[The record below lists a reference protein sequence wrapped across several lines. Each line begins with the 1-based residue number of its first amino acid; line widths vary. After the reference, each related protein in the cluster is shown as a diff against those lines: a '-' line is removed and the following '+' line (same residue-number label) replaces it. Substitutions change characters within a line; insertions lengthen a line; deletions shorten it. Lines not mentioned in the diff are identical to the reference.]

1 MAQEGQAEQRRLLA
15 EQRANVD
22 AVEAGQ
28 RRLVRGGGGGM
39 LAFLDDEDLGGSPQ
53 ALGGT
58 ATADRKLR
66 VAA

>member
-1 MAQEGQAEQRRLLA
+1 MAQEAQAEQRALLA
-15 EQRANVD
+15 KQQADVA

-39 LAFLDDEDLGGSPQ
+39 LAFLDDEELGGSPQ

-58 ATADRKLR
+58 DRKLR
-66 VAA
+66 AAA